1 MGTSNLKRK
10 KSGFKPPEPKSNNST
25 FDGLVFTNSKA
36 HNLSKKAAD
45 KPDFVIRKL
54 DFSMHERDLNP
65 AAMTKL
71 ES

>member
-1 MGTSNLKRK
+1 MGSSNLKRK

-45 KPDFVIRKL
+45 KRDFVIRKL

-65 AAMTKL
+65 TAMTKL